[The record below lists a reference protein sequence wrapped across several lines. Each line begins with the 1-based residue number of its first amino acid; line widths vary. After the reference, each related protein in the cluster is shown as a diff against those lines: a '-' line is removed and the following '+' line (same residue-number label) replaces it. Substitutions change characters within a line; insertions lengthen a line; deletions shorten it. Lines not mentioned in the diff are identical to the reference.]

1 MSLAG
6 DAASAAPLQRTLVA
20 PAGLRPHAARA
31 NPLLVLI
38 VTGMVVAI
46 ASLGFVT
53 VAPNRIVTGKP
64 LALWAAV
71 EPGLA
76 AAIAALVVALGSAA
90 LVRSVV
96 WRDRLTALVAAA
108 LLVASVAVAA
118 HAASL
123 VAAADGPM
131 ARTSLGAAF
140 WILAGGAA
148 FALAD
153 AVGRLAPHPLAQS
166 AVAAAVVGALA
177 ALAASGLLSDLSLAR
192 ELANRRQ
199 AYGAEMLRHLA
210 LVGGALAGA
219 LPLGAAL
226 GLLALRRPGWRK
238 PVFSTLNLIQT
249 IPSIAFFGLLIG
261 PLTALTGALPWL
273 RTLGISGI
281 GAAPAI
287 IALTFYGLLPVA
299 RGTYAGLASVPAAVI
314 DAARGMGLDERQVLT
329 RVSIPLAAPILVA
342 ALRVVVVQ
350 LIGLTV
356 VAALIGAG
364 GLGAF
369 IFQGL
374 GQTATDLIL
383 LGALSAIALA
393 LVADLVLRS
402 LGAMLTRGSRP

>member
-1 MSLAG
+1 MSLTG
-6 DAASAAPLQRTLVA
+6 DGAATLPA
-20 PAGLRPHAARA
+20 PAAVLVPARPGAPSRA

-38 VTGMVVAI
+38 VTGMAG
-46 ASLGFVT
+46 ALTGLGFVAI
-53 VAPNRIVTGKP
+53 APNRIVSGKAV
-64 LALWAAV
+64 ALWAAV

-76 AAIAALVVALGSAA
+76 ALLAALVLALGLSA
-90 LVRSVV
+90 LLRSLV
-96 WRDRLTALVAAA
+96 WRDRLTALTAAA
-108 LLVASVAVAA
+108 LLLACLLAAA

-123 VAAADGPM
+123 AAATSGPV

-140 WILAGGAA
+140 WIVSAGAA

-153 AVGRLAPHPLAQS
+153 ATGRLFTNPLMQML
-166 AVAAAVVGALA
+166 VALAMAGALA
-177 ALAASGLLSDLSLAR
+177 LMAISGTLSDLSIAR
-192 ELANRRQ
+192 EFANRHD
-199 AYGAEMLRHLA
+199 AYWQEVARHIG

-219 LPLGAAL
+219 LPFGAVLGV
-226 GLLALRRPGWRK
+226 LALRRPGWRK
-238 PVFSTLNLIQT
+238 PLFATLNLIQT

-261 PLTALTGALPWL
+261 PLSALAGALPAL
-273 RTLGISGI
+273 RDLGISGI

-299 RGTYAGLASVPAAVI
+299 RGTFTGLANVPAPVV
-314 DAARGMGLDERQVLT
+314 DAARGMGLDERQILL
-329 RVSIPLAAPILVA
+329 RVALPLALPILLA

-364 GLGAF
+364 GLGSF

-393 LVADLVLRS
+393 LAADLALRS
-402 LGAMLTRGSRP
+402 LSAALTAGVRP

>member
-6 DAASAAPLQRTLVA
+6 DRVAVVPAPADLAAS
-20 PAGLRPHAARA
+20 RPVQPSRA

-38 VTGMVVAI
+38 VTGMVVALG
-46 ASLGFVT
+46 SLGFVS
-53 VAPNRIVTGKP
+53 VAPNRIVSGKA

-71 EPGLA
+71 EPGFA
-76 AAIAALVVALGSAA
+76 ALLAALVVALGLSA
-90 LVRSVV
+90 VIRSLV
-96 WRDRLTALVAAA
+96 WRDRLTALTAAA
-108 LLVASVAVAA
+108 LLVACILAAA

-123 VAAADGPM
+123 AAATSGPI

-140 WILAGGAA
+140 WIVTAGAA

-153 AVGRLAPHPLAQS
+153 ATGRIFANSLMQS
-166 AVAAAVVGALA
+166 LVAMAVVGALVL
-177 ALAASGLLSDLSLAR
+177 LAVSGTLSDLSIAR
-192 ELANRRQ
+192 EFANRHD
-199 AYGAEMLRHLA
+199 AYWQEVARHLG

-219 LPLGAAL
+219 LPLGGLL
-226 GLLALRRPGWRK
+226 GILALRRPGWRK
-238 PVFSTLNLIQT
+238 PLFAMLNLIQT

-261 PLTALTGALPWL
+261 PLSLLAGTLPML
-273 RTLGISGI
+273 RDLGISGI

-287 IALTFYGLLPVA
+287 IALTLYGLLPVA
-299 RGTYAGLASVPAAVI
+299 RGTYTGLASVPASVI
-314 DAARGMGLDERQVLT
+314 EAARGMGLDERQILL
-329 RVSIPLAAPILVA
+329 RVSIPLALPILLA

-364 GLGAF
+364 GLGSF

-393 LVADLVLRS
+393 LAADLALRS
-402 LGAMLTRGSRP
+402 LGALLTSGVRA